1 MSPHEIA
8 NAATLLVLA
17 GAAFYLGTIWTTNK
31 EGDAV
36 NGCPRRGCRRMPA
49 GQGCN
54 HQPRT
59 DGSASGV
66 SQGDEE

>member
-1 MSPHEIA
+1 MSHYEIA
-8 NAATLLVLA
+8 NVATLLVLA
-17 GAAFYLGTIWTTNK
+17 GAAFYLGTIWTTNT
-31 EGDAV
+31 EADAV

-59 DGSASGV
+59 DGPASG
-66 SQGDEE
+66 DFERNEE